1 MRGIKLGIVGG
12 GPGSFIGF
20 THRLAAKMDEEFA
33 LVGGVFSSDY
43 AKSVKFARS
52 IDLGVKRVYGSV
64 DELIERERALPV
76 DGRMTAVTSRRERK
90 TRSRSR
96 YTGIKWVFDG
106 RRKTRIIYTFYPTIN
121 RPRYTVGGNRRTRNS
136 PSKAPGC
143 IGDCRKV
150 SSSPLGTCTREP
162 QRLSGPSGRPAEHSP
177 LSMTACAR

>member
-1 MRGIKLGIVGG
+1 MRSLQLGMLGG

-76 DGRMTAVTSRRERK
+76 DGRMIAVTSRRE
-90 TRSRSR
+90 
-96 YTGIKWVFDG
+96 
-106 RRKTRIIYTFYPTIN
+106 RKTRIIYTFYPTIN
-121 RPRYTVGGNRRTRNS
+121 RPRYTAGGNRRTRNS